1 MQPAIS
7 LDDFDVLPGFK
18 PLSLRGPFF
27 GGRTL
32 LTDRNGRGDG
42 MMIRI
47 TDSDCNALGI
57 THGGVIA
64 TLADIFLV
72 HFLAR
77 RLPAATGLVTSSLA
91 VDYVGRSTAGDWLSG
106 RIHAHHIGRRLCVAS
121 GELRVGERTIAL
133 ISASCAVFDSTRNPT

>member
-1 MQPAIS
+1 MPPAIAP
-7 LDDFDVLPGFK
+7 DDFDVLPGFK
-18 PLSLRGPFF
+18 PVMLRGPFF

-32 LTDRNGRGDG
+32 LTDRDGRGDT
-42 MMIRI
+42 MLVRI
-47 TDSDCNALGI
+47 TDDDCNGLGI

-77 RLPAATGLVTSSLA
+77 QLPVVTGLVTSSLA
-91 VDYVGRSTAGDWLSG
+91 VDYVGRSTAGDWLCG

-121 GELRVGERTIAL
+121 GELRVGERAVAL
-133 ISASCAVFDSTRNPT
+133 IRASCAIFESARSTA